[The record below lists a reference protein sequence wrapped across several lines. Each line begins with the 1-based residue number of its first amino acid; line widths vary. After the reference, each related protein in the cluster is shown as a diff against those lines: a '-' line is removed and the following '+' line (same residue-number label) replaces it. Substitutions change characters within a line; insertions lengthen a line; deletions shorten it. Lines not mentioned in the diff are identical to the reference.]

1 MKSADK
7 GDNDYSGYNQAGAQ
21 QAYSSYG
28 AQPAQGYGQTQA
40 YTQQEYGSYTQP
52 SATESSYGQ
61 TASSAAGYAQQ
72 QYGASYGQSATPA
85 GYGVPQPSAQSYS
98 QPAQGYGAS
107 SYATAT
113 TAPPPQ
119 VSYGNQPAYS
129 TQPAYSA
136 YSQQPAASAA
146 QSYSAGSQPSYTQ
159 AAYSQQQGGYQTQQP
174 GYGGQQQPSAYGHV
188 QSQQAPSVAYPP
200 QPDGTYSQPPQ
211 SQYSQ
216 HGGPQSSY
224 PQTPHYNSYS
234 QGGVSGYPASQQQ
247 SLPRGAFPGPGDPS
261 GSGRDSY
268 ERAGLRG
275 GPRGRGLMGRAGMG
289 MAGDRGGF
297 SKPGGPMRDGL
308 DREMGHPGE
317 QDDSENSTIYI
328 TGLTENATLPEMA
341 DFFKHCGPLRINRR
355 TGQPAINIYTDKDS
369 GKPKGDATLS
379 YEEPFCARAAVDYF
393 NGKEFQGR
401 RLNVSMAR
409 RKVVP
414 GAMRGGMSMRGGDMM
429 ERGGLMGR
437 GAERGGFPPRGALRG
452 GMGWAGPPGGN
463 NVQKRAGD
471 WECPNPGCAN
481 QNFSWRTE
489 CNQCKAPKPEGVAPP
504 AGGERGRGGMVRG
517 GRGMDR
523 GGPGGMRGGWAGEPG
538 AFRGG
543 RGGLER
549 GGFRGG
555 PPMDRGGRRG
565 MGPPGKMDMRD
576 HRQERRDRPY

>member
-1 MKSADK
+1 MASVT
-7 GDNDYSGYNQAGAQ
+7 NYSGYNQASAQ
-21 QAYSSYG
+21 QVYSSYG
-28 AQPAQGYGQTQA
+28 AQPAQGYGQTA
-40 YTQQEYGSYTQP
+40 QP
-52 SATESSYGQ
+52 PATESAYGQ
-61 TASSAAGYAQQ
+61 TAPSAAGYGQQ

-85 GYGVPQPSAQSYS
+85 YGAAQAGAQSYS

-107 SYATAT
+107 GYATST

-119 VSYGNQPAYS
+119 ASYGSQPAYS

-146 QSYSAGSQPSYTQ
+146 QSYSAASQPSYSQ
-159 AAYSQQQGGYQTQQP
+159 GAYSQQQAAYQTQQP
-174 GYGGQQQPSAYGHV
+174 GYGGQQASAYG
-188 QSQQAPSVAYPP
+188 QTQQAPSAAYAP
-200 QPDGTYSQPPQ
+200 QPDGSYSQPPQ
-211 SQYSQ
+211 SQYGQ
-216 HGGPQSSY
+216 QGAAQSSY
-224 PQTPHYNSYS
+224 HQAPHYNSYS
-234 QGGVSGYPASQQQ
+234 QSGVSGYAASQQQ
-247 SLPRGAFPGPGDPS
+247 PPPRGGYPGGDASGPG
-261 GSGRDSY
+261 RDAY
-268 ERAGLRG
+268 DRGGMRG
-275 GPRGRGLMGRAGMG
+275 GPRGRGLMGRGGMG

-297 SKPGGPMRDGL
+297 SKPGGPMRDGM
-308 DREMGHPGE
+308 DRDMGHPGE

-355 TGQPAINIYTDKDS
+355 TTQPAINIYTDKDS

-379 YEEPFCARAAVDYF
+379 YEEPFCARAAVEHF

-437 GAERGGFPPRGALRG
+437 GGERGGFPPRGGPRG

-489 CNQCKAPKPEGVAPP
+489 CNQCKAPKPEGLAPP
-504 AGGERGRGGMVRG
+504 PGGDRGRGGMVRG

-543 RGGLER
+543 RGGMER

-565 MGPPGKMDMRD
+565 MGPPGKMEMRD